1 MKQALV
7 TAAVLIASISLV
19 HAGTRADLSGDA
31 IVDFATTMDMPLV
44 TVGNPGNYPNVFS
57 VPSGSIGAVGYD
69 YNIGKFEVTAGQY
82 TEFLN
87 AVAATDTYGLYNTEM
102 GDPVIDL
109 DTWTG
114 GGCNIQRSGS
124 SGSYSYSVAADWAD
138 RPVNYVS
145 WGDSA
150 RFCNWLTNGMPTGAQ
165 DLTTTEDGSYF
176 LDGAETG
183 ARKGPANGGRYYLPT
198 NSEWHKAAH
207 HKNDGVTGNYFDYP
221 TSSDTMPGNDLID
234 PDPGNNAN
242 IAIGP
247 GDGYAIGSPYYRTEV
262 GEFENSDSPYGA
274 FDMGGNVCEWTE
286 TPGMIGYNV
295 RGASWSWESPAFY
308 YMPAS
313 EYREGYADPT
323 YESPAMGFRV
333 SEVPEVGTMTLL
345 ALGGGVG
352 MLRRR
357 KGTRA

>member
-1 MKQALV
+1 MSGRIIGL
-7 TAAVLIASISLV
+7 LYSLV
-19 HAGTRADLSGDA
+19 IIGSLSTSLFAGTRADLSGDA
-31 IVDFATTMDMPLV
+31 VVDFATTMDMPFMK
-44 TVGNPGNYPNVFS
+44 VGNPGNPGQFS
-57 VPSGSIGAVGYD
+57 AIGDVDYD

-87 AVAATDTYGLYNTEM
+87 AVAATDTYGLYNEAM
-102 GDPVIDL
+102 DIDSGL
-109 DTWTG
+109 TG
-114 GGCNIQRSGS
+114 AEYGCNIKRSGL
-124 SGSYSYSVAADWAD
+124 SGSFSYAVAADWAD

-150 RFCNWLTNGMPTGAQ
+150 RFCNWLTNGMPVGAQ

-176 LDGAETG
+176 LDGAVTG
-183 ARKGPANGGRYYLPT
+183 ARKDPASGGRYYLPT

-221 TSSDTMPGNDLID
+221 TSSDTMPSSVLID

-242 IAIGP
+242 IPDG
-247 GDGYAIGSPYYRTEV
+247 GDTIGSPYYRTEV

-286 TPGMIGYNV
+286 TPGMIGKNV
-295 RGASWSWESPAFY
+295 RGASWSWGWPAFY

-313 EYREGYADPT
+313 EYREGYVDPT
-323 YESPAMGFRV
+323 GEDSAIGFRV
-333 SEVPEVGTMTLL
+333 TEVPEVGTMTLL
-345 ALGGGVG
+345 ALGGVG

-357 KGTRA
+357 KAARA